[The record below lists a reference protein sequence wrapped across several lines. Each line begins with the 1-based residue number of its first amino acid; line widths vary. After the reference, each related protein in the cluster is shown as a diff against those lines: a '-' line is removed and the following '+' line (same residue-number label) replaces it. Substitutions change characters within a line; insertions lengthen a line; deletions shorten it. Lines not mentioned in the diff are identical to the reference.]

1 VCLYIDRRFGGGAG
15 ERCGTGGDAGAAEE
29 ATKRDDR
36 ESSTTA
42 VRFNMIG
49 VDTEP
54 GFVDWR
60 GREDKDF
67 AQLEK
72 LSDPMTVI
80 ACVVAIGA

>member
-1 VCLYIDRRFGGGAG
+1 
-15 ERCGTGGDAGAAEE
+15 
-29 ATKRDDR
+29 
-36 ESSTTA
+36 
-42 VRFNMIG
+42 MIG